1 MTEVPRVLVV
11 DDDPAFLAYVKDG
24 LASAV
29 AVVARTP
36 LEALWHL
43 ERDRFGVVM
52 CDLVFGDVDGRH
64 LLEVVRE
71 RWPVTARILVTGL
84 GARLHGTIAS
94 DFLPAAHAVILKP
107 CDVAALGEVIADLQP
122 C

>member
-1 MTEVPRVLVV
+1 MGRSATRPLDGFVWIARGRLHYRRSWAPATRDAERWVSREESSTMTEVPRVLVV
-11 DDDPAFLAYVKDG
+11 DDDPAFLAYVRDG

-29 AVVARTP
+29 TVVARTP

-43 ERDRFGVVM
+43 ERDRFGAVM

-71 RWPVTARILVTGL
+71 
-84 GARLHGTIAS
+84 
-94 DFLPAAHAVILKP
+94 
-107 CDVAALGEVIADLQP
+107 
-122 C
+122 